1 MTTEEK
7 AKAYDEAIEKINRC
21 STDKYGC
28 VIGIKPSD
36 IFPQFSE
43 SEDERIRKEL
53 LELIKHCYEDG
64 GYALCTDDYKKF
76 SNYLEKQ
83 KEQKPSEIDEYEIIK
98 KHITEDVL
106 SGEVNTRL
114 KECGWYVTDEKPAE
128 WSEEEA
134 LDETKQ
140 ECDSIDIPSSI
151 KTSRKET
158 LKNIISYFK
167 YERKTTQEEIH
178 ISFIPCLENLLKD
191 VENTNSPAEWS
202 EEDEANWQNYIKQ
215 LELQYSKGPNV
226 VLWDDINWLKY
237 VHDKFK
243 SLPERFNLQPKQE
256 WSEEDYNVILIAID
270 WLEYYRDTF
279 ATTEQTKDEIT
290 TCVERLE
297 SLRPQS
303 HWKPSEQEKGAL
315 RTAIY
320 ILTEER
326 NFPKAAAQLQSILNA
341 FEGKESRKD
350 WKPSEEQMIAL
361 KKAICYLAEYGSRS
375 DDDLVL
381 DTLYDEL

>member
-83 KEQKPSEIDEYEIIK
+83 KEQTGKKWIYEDDYK
-98 KHITEDVL
+98 SQLDAQYQQGLED
-106 SGEVNTRL
+106 G
-114 KECGWYVTDEKPAE
+114 
-128 WSEEEA
+128 
-134 LDETKQ
+134 
-140 ECDSIDIPSSI
+140 
-151 KTSRKET
+151 RKEQKPLLT
-158 LKNIISYFK
+158 
-167 YERKTTQEEIH
+167 EETEQNSIA
-178 ISFIPCLENLLKD
+178 FLEQMEYTCIPPGKEQ
-191 VENTNSPAEWS
+191 PAEWS
-202 EEDEANWQNYIKQ
+202 EEDKLHLNNAILAAEKEWGND
-215 LELQYSKGPNV
+215 SCTSR
-226 VLWDDINWLKY
+226 WLKLLPTR
-237 VHDKFK
+237 F
-243 SLPERFNLQPKQE
+243 SLQPKQGWNEEDEKMLYSIIEVLEVMPSARFIPIKREIMIPWLKALHERFNLQSKQE
-256 WSEEDYNVILIAID
+256 WSEEDKKKISELKTFIAQCNGFNKANRQKAFEMID
-270 WLEYYRDTF
+270 
-279 ATTEQTKDEIT
+279 A
-290 TCVERLE
+290 
-297 SLRPQS
+297 LRPQPY
-303 HWKPSEQEKGAL
+303 WKPSEQEKGAL

-326 NFPKAAAQLQSILNA
+326 NFPLAATHLQNILNV

-361 KKAICYLAEYGSRS
+361 KKAICYLAEYGAS

-381 DTLYDEL
+381 DTLYDELKKYSL